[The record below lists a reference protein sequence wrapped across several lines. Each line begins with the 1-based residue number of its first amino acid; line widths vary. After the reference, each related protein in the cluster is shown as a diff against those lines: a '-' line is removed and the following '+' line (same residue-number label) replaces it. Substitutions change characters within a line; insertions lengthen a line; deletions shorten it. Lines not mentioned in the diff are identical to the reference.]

1 MTNARGPLIHLGKL
15 VKSPPSLGK
24 IAFGGGEREGKIYLH
39 EYCVLPQCPA
49 RPNLSLQQRQESS
62 LAMLSAVVAFM
73 DGDKC
78 TSSLVRPHSCNVCS
92 SCAIHHARGRREGQ
106 CVEGSTASGDTH
118 IGQIFRLLPM
128 PLTQP
133 ISTIITFCVTP
144 LPPLCGRGRHIRVSP
159 CPFLPLRASE
169 RR

>member
-15 VKSPPSLGK
+15 VKSPQSRGE
-24 IAFGGGEREGKIYLH
+24 IAFRGKERERARSTYMNIAYFRSA
-39 EYCVLPQCPA
+39 LPD
-49 RPNLSLQQRQESS
+49 RIS
-62 LAMLSAVVAFM
+62 LSAEAGGVISGYAFRRRIHGWGQMHVAR
-73 DGDKC
+73 
-78 TSSLVRPHSCNVCS
+78 SLVRPHSCNVCS

-144 LPPLCGRGRHIRVSP
+144 LPPLCGRHIRVSP